1 MSEGPY
7 AGRRGGGW
15 ESLRVLTHFPGT
27 YWGYS
32 EDLQCGNASA
42 SGLSLLTQKGAY
54 TSSFN
59 GETSAKEGGARFLLC
74 RDFICMRDASRKVSP
89 LV

>member
-1 MSEGPY
+1 M
-7 AGRRGGGW
+7 
-15 ESLRVLTHFPGT
+15 LTHFPGT

-32 EDLQCGNASA
+32 EDLKCGTALT
-42 SGLSLLTQKGAY
+42 SGLSLLTRKGAY

-59 GETSAKEGGARFLLC
+59 GETSTKEGGARFLLC

>member
-1 MSEGPY
+1 M
-7 AGRRGGGW
+7 
-15 ESLRVLTHFPGT
+15 LTHFPGT

-32 EDLQCGNASA
+32 EDLKCGNAST
-42 SGLSLLTQKGAY
+42 SGLSLLTRKGAY

-74 RDFICMRDASRKVSP
+74 KDFICMCDANGEVSS
-89 LV
+89 LS